1 VVRLADQARERGR
14 PIIKGSKNENGS

>member
-1 VVRLADQARERGR
+1 VRLADQARERGR